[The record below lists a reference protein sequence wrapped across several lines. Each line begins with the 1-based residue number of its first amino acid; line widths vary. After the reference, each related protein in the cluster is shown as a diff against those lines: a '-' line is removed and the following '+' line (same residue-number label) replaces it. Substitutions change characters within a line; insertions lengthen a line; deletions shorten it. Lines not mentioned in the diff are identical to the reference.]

1 MSRFQVLLAGRSE
14 REEFQPV
21 KISLNWVARVEE
33 VPDLRKGS
41 MLLQKG
47 DFLPDLILLV
57 QSYPGEFSASQVD
70 LLRRA
75 APLAP
80 IGVVLGPWCEG
91 ETRSGKPLPGVWRV
105 YWHQWLVR
113 GRLQI
118 ERFLQGECPLW
129 GLPTTSIDEER
140 LLATP
145 LPLPKK
151 RQGPIGI
158 CSASPDS
165 AQGMCI
171 GLQAWGYETHWIRL
185 RVAVERPFR
194 RDPEEGQPPIPRPI
208 FPHVEQGKGE
218 QNLLEGQPPIPRPV
232 FPGSPIAQY
241 GPEGALQFLEQSAIA
256 ELRAIV
262 FDATDATGQEA
273 LWLREFAARRG
284 QWRIVLLV
292 DFPRPELW
300 ERVRLWGVQ
309 AILGKPFV
317 LGDLVGCLEQ
327 LENDETSA
335 LASG

>member
-70 LLRRA
+70 LLRRS

-105 YWHQWLVR
+105 YWHQWLAR

-194 RDPEEGQPPIPRPI
+194 RDPEEGQPPSPW
-208 FPHVEQGKGE
+208 
-218 QNLLEGQPPIPRPV
+218 PV

-300 ERVRLWGVQ
+300 ERVRPWGVQ

-317 LGDLVGCLEQ
+317 LGDLVWCLEQ